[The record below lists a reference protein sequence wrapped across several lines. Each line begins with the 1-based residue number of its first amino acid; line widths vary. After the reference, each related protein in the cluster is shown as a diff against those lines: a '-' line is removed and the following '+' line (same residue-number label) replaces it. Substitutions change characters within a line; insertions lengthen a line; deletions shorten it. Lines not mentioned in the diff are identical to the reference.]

1 MSQPLFTFRQLPTVA
16 EMLGDRGVALAD
28 VMRDAGFAEPAT
40 MEVTAPLPKVQKLLE
55 LAAERLGAQTFGL
68 DLADR
73 IPQGAYGVTEF
84 VVRTSP
90 TIRHGLTAMCDLA
103 PLINPALDMR
113 YVADQLGC
121 EVRFAY
127 AGNRD
132 ALGDILNE
140 YTVAYVAKQFA
151 VVLQKP
157 LPLVRAWFAHGRRQG
172 GEEVARR
179 LGCSIGF
186 QSADCGFAVAAD
198 VIAHA
203 NPAGNEALYKF
214 LLDQAHGQLKNIGKN
229 DVITQVT
236 RVIEARISDAD
247 LSAATIAQA
256 LALSQRTLQRQL
268 TDAGTSYRDLLASIR
283 RRRRAELERAGLAD
297 AEIAPRLGF
306 ASAKTMRRSL
316 DDTGADPE
324 VTSD

>member
-1 MSQPLFTFRQLPTVA
+1 VYS
-16 EMLGDRGVALAD
+16 
-28 VMRDAGFAEPAT
+28 
-40 MEVTAPLPKVQKLLE
+40 
-55 LAAERLGAQTFGL
+55 
-68 DLADR
+68 
-73 IPQGAYGVTEF
+73 
-84 VVRTSP
+84 
-90 TIRHGLTAMCDLA
+90 
-103 PLINPALDMR
+103 
-113 YVADQLGC
+113 
-121 EVRFAY
+121 
-127 AGNRD
+127 
-132 ALGDILNE
+132 ILNE

-151 VVLQKP
+151 VLLQKS
-157 LPLVRAWFAHGRRQG
+157 LPLARAWFAHGRRQG
-172 GEEVARR
+172 GEDVAKR
-179 LGCSIGF
+179 LGCSVAF

-198 VIAHA
+198 VIAHT

-214 LLDQAHGQLKNIGKN
+214 LLDQAHGQLQNIGKN

-283 RRRRAELERAGLAD
+283 RRRRAELERAGLTD

-316 DDTGADPE
+316 DDTGADETPPPDE
-324 VTSD
+324 